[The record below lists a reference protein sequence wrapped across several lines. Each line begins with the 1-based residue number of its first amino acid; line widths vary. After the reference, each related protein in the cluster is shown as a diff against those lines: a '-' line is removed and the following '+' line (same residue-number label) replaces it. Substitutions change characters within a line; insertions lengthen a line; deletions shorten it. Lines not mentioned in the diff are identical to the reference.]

1 MKLIKKIS
9 GRTVLSMNR
18 EEWVQLGKNNGW
30 KVAQVPPQTGGGLPP
45 VAANPAGPAPT
56 GAPAEETFDPAQAK
70 KEHTRRF
77 QQSKTKMMARMP
89 EILKVLKKNNIV
101 LTQQQLEGVFTLFES
116 LNEVTGGDLS
126 KVKTIMYT
134 IFNALQ
140 RGNVIDTKSEL
151 QNQ

>member
-1 MKLIKKIS
+1 MKLIKKTN

-30 KVAQVPPQTGGGLPP
+30 KIAQVPPQAEGGLPP
-45 VAANPAGPAPT
+45 IAANPAGTTPPV
-56 GAPAEETFDPAQAK
+56 APAEETFDPAQAK

-77 QQSKTKMMARMP
+77 QQGKTKMMARMP

>member
-1 MKLIKKIS
+1 MKLIKKTN

-18 EEWVQLGKNNGW
+18 EEWVQLGKDNGW
-30 KVAQVPPQTGGGLPP
+30 KVAQVPPQAEGGLPP
-45 VAANPAGPAPT
+45 VSANPAEPT
-56 GAPAEETFDPAQAK
+56 PTVAPAEETFDPAQAK

-89 EILKVLKKNNIV
+89 EVIKVLKKNNIV
-101 LTQQQLEGVFTLFES
+101 ITQQQLEGVFTLFES